1 MKEKILEI
9 IDDEINAHNQIMPSV
24 ITRKDI
30 VKRITSMVMEFI
42 EWKDNK
48 IEYNEKE
55 NIYRV
60 IERITFGLSIE
71 DYTLK
76 ELFQY
81 WFDNIYK
88 NK

>member
-1 MKEKILEI
+1 MEEKILEI

-71 DYTLK
+71 DYTLT

-88 NK
+88 NG